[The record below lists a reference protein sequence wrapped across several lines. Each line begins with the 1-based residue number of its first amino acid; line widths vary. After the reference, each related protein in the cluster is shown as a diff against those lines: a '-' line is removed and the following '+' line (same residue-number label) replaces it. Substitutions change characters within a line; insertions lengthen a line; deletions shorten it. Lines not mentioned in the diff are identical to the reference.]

1 MNRVVI
7 EFADRTK
14 VISFI
19 VCIDLGTYCTAV
31 VKYILYCTRVLYS
44 TFIYLFIKISIFF
57 EKSSRVRLPF
67 SFSPSIL
74 LTSRFYQEEVE
85 A

>member
-1 MNRVVI
+1 
-7 EFADRTK
+7 

-31 VKYILYCTRVLYS
+31 VKYILYCIPGYS

>member
-1 MNRVVI
+1 M
-7 EFADRTK
+7 
-14 VISFI
+14 ISFI
-19 VCIDLGTYCTAV
+19 VCIDLGTHCTAV
-31 VKYILYCTRVLYS
+31 VKYILYHCTRVLYS